1 MRTVEEEKMEVNQ
14 AKRQL
19 EDQLKSAIEANQL
32 VALQLKDTEV
42 ENKEKLESVQSKLH
56 ESKSLVE
63 ENRIL
68 VAILKEELAQDL
80 SIQEGYL
87 LENSNLRN
95 DLEFLTGKRNLSIRK
110 LAVVD
115 TVPEEKVCHVG
126 EGVLNR
132 IP

>member
-1 MRTVEEEKMEVNQ
+1 MEVNQ

-19 EDQLKSAIEANQL
+19 EDQLKSAIEVNQL

-126 EGVLNR
+126 EDVLNR

>member
-1 MRTVEEEKMEVNQ
+1 MEVNQ

-126 EGVLNR
+126 EDVLNR

>member
-1 MRTVEEEKMEVNQ
+1 MRTLEEEKMEVNQ

-19 EDQLKSAIEANQL
+19 EDQLKSAIEVNQL

-126 EGVLNR
+126 EDVLNR

>member
-126 EGVLNR
+126 EDVLNR

>member
-1 MRTVEEEKMEVNQ
+1 MRTVEQEKMEVNQ

-126 EGVLNR
+126 EDVLNR